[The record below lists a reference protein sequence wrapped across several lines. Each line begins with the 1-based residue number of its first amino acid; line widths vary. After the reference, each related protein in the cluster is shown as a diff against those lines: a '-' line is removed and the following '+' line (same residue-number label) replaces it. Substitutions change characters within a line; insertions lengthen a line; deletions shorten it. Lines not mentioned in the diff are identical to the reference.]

1 VLHHPTV
8 EQLHQLR
15 LSGMAKALASQAQQA
30 DINQLSF
37 EERLGLLIDSERAE
51 RESRQNAARLK
62 RARLKQAATPE
73 DVDFRHPRGL
83 DRALFARLMTGRWVG
98 DHQNVLICGPTGVGK
113 TFLACALANQACR
126 QGRSA
131 FYVRLPRLLPALAI
145 GRADGSYARTLAQLA
160 KTDVLVIDDW
170 GLAPLT
176 DESRRDLLEI
186 FDDRHGTRATI
197 ITSQLPV
204 KHWHE
209 AIGDPTLADAILDRL
224 VHQAHSLNLDGESL
238 RKKGK
243 PVWPEATP

>member
-1 VLHHPTV
+1 MLHHPTLDK
-8 EQLHQLR
+8 LHQLR
-15 LSGMAKALASQAQQA
+15 LAGMAKALASQTQQA
-30 DINQLSF
+30 EIGQLSF
-37 EERLGLLIDSERAE
+37 EERLGLLVDSELAE
-51 RESRQNAARLK
+51 RESRQNAARLR
-62 RARLKQAATPE
+62 RAKLKQAATPE

-83 DRALFARLMTGRWVG
+83 DRALFARLMTGHWVSE
-98 DHQNVLICGPTGVGK
+98 HQNILICGPTGVGK

-126 QGRSA
+126 QGHSA
-131 FYVRLPRLLPALAI
+131 LYVRLPRLLPALAI
-145 GRADGSYARTLAQLA
+145 GRGDGSYAKTLAQLA

-170 GLAPLT
+170 GLAPLS

-186 FDDRHGTRATI
+186 FDDRHGSRATL

-224 VHQAHSLNLDGESL
+224 VHQAHTLDLNGDSL

-243 PVWPEATP
+243 PA

>member
-1 VLHHPTV
+1 MLHHPTLDRL
-8 EQLHQLR
+8 QQLR
-15 LSGMAKALASQAQQA
+15 LTGMARALAAQAQQA
-30 DINQLSF
+30 DIGQLGF
-37 EERLGLLIDSERAE
+37 DERLGLLLDCEAAE
-51 RESRQNAARLK
+51 RESRQNATRLK
-62 RARLKQAATPE
+62 RAKLKQAATPE

-83 DRALFARLMTGRWVG
+83 DRALFARLMAGDWVRA
-98 DHQNVLICGPTGVGK
+98 HQNVLICGPTGVGK

-126 QGRSA
+126 QGHGVL
-131 FYVRLPRLLPALAI
+131 YVRLPRLLPALAL
-145 GRADGSYARTLAQLA
+145 GRHDGSYAKTLSELA

-186 FDDRHGTRATI
+186 VDDRHGCRSTL

-204 KHWHE
+204 PHWHA

-224 VHQAHSLNLDGESL
+224 VHQAHCLNLEGESL

-243 PVWPEATP
+243 PE

>member
-1 VLHHPTV
+1 MLQHPTV
-8 EQLHQLR
+8 DKLHQLR
-15 LSGMAKALASQAQQA
+15 LTGMARALASQTQQG
-30 DINQLSF
+30 DIGQLSF
-37 EERLGLLIDSERAE
+37 DERLGLLVDSEMAE

-83 DRALFARLMTGRWVG
+83 DRAVFARLMTSRWVSE
-98 DHQNVLICGPTGVGK
+98 HQNILICGPTGVGK

-126 QGRSA
+126 QGHSA
-131 FYVRLPRLLPALAI
+131 LYVRLPRLLPALAI
-145 GRADGSYARTLAQLA
+145 GRGDGSYVKTLAQLA

-170 GLAPLT
+170 ALAPLT

-197 ITSQLPV
+197 ITSQLQV
-204 KHWHE
+204 KHWHA

-224 VHQAHSLNLDGESL
+224 VHQAHTLDLDGESL

-243 PVWPEATP
+243 PA